1 MAKKKKSIVKKIKK
15 QTKPKKHGFLIKFKN
30 VNSKKKVSK
39 PKKSFLKIKTLHKKK
54 QESHPKKKNAIKI
67 KTLHKKKQEKNPK
80 KKNSI
85 KFKTLHK
92 KKQLQTKKRQKKKSF
107 LQIKTIHK
115 SQPTEEPKPSII
127 QTTPEPEK
135 HSNFEGFF
143 KKELNTV
150 VHKIENFMGKKV
162 TQENINNVLASYNK
176 SEITIGV
183 LGGHSALDV
192 CRGAKLHGFR
202 TVAVCQKGREKTYDK
217 HYKTR
222 DNKGIV
228 DEVILVDKFSDI
240 TKKEVQEKLRA
251 LNTIFIHNRYFWV
264 YCDFKEIENN
274 FLVPLYGTRTMLKL
288 EERDVPKNQYY
299 LMKKAGIRIPKIFS
313 TPKSID
319 RLVIVKVAEA
329 KRGYERAFFFCSS
342 YKQYQEKSQQLIK
355 EKTITQEALKI
366 AVIEEYI
373 VGAQVNFNYF
383 YSPITDELELM
394 GTDTRRQTNLDG
406 LIRIPADQQL
416 EVLKLIKPKLVE
428 TGHISCTTKE
438 SIVEKIFDLGER
450 FVATCKKEHSPGII
464 GPFALQGAIA
474 ADTGKEEPV
483 IFDVSMR
490 IPGSPGTAF
499 TPYSGY
505 LYKKSIS
512 YGERIA
518 MEIKKA
524 IEEEKL
530 DIICT

>member
-1 MAKKKKSIVKKIKK
+1 
-15 QTKPKKHGFLIKFKN
+15 
-30 VNSKKKVSK
+30 
-39 PKKSFLKIKTLHKKK
+39 
-54 QESHPKKKNAIKI
+54 
-67 KTLHKKKQEKNPK
+67 
-80 KKNSI
+80 
-85 KFKTLHK
+85 
-92 KKQLQTKKRQKKKSF
+92 
-107 LQIKTIHK
+107 
-115 SQPTEEPKPSII
+115 
-127 QTTPEPEK
+127 
-135 HSNFEGFF
+135 
-143 KKELNTV
+143 
-150 VHKIENFMGKKV
+150 MGKKV
-162 TQENINNVLASYNK
+162 TQENINKVLASYNK

-192 CRGAKLHGFR
+192 CRGAKLQGFR

-217 HYKTR
+217 YYKTR

-228 DEVILVDKFSDI
+228 DEVIIVNKFSDI
-240 TKKEVQEKLRA
+240 TKKEVQEKLRS

-264 YCDFKEIENN
+264 YCDFKEIEQN
-274 FLVPLYGTRTMLKL
+274 FLVPIYGTRTMLKL

-299 LMKKAGIRIPKIFS
+299 LMQKAGIRIPKIFS

-329 KRGYERAFFFCSS
+329 KRSYERAFFFCSS
-342 YKQYQEKSQQLIK
+342 YKQYQEKSQRLIK
-355 EKTITQEALKI
+355 EKSITEEALKI

-383 YSPITDELELM
+383 YSPLTDELELM
-394 GTDTRRQTNLDG
+394 GTDTRRQTNIDG

-428 TGHISCTTKE
+428 TGHIACTTKE
-438 SIVEKIFDLGER
+438 SIIEKIFELGEK
-450 FVATCKKEHSPGII
+450 FVATCKKEHAPGII
-464 GPFALQGAIA
+464 GPFALQGAIS
-474 ADTGKEEPV
+474 ADSGKEEPV

-505 LYKKSIS
+505 LYQNSIS

-524 IEEEKL
+524 KEEDKL
-530 DIICT
+530 DLICT